1 MLNRIINKIP
11 WQIKLVILMLF
22 MAIIPG
28 ILISYGIT
36 GIIRDEL
43 KSNINGQLIFSSN
56 SIAASIDSEVKKNR
70 DLVEFT
76 KNIIENPRLGADE
89 KIALMVSSVEK
100 IDNLLLL
107 NLTVKENNRF
117 VEVLNTQKDIIHTK
131 DNQHITF
138 PNSIKE
144 KLFSKFNFEN
154 TNEILIDRPFYS
166 KELRAWIFVIILH
179 TNSPS
184 LPNGY
189 LTALFNLTEIS
200 EEIES
205 NILSKIGSAFVSDLS
220 KTKFL
225 TNKFLTDIPE
235 IILNDAVS
243 LLNSKTG
250 MTLVNNYYDK
260 KIGGVVCC
268 FSRTKNVN
276 WIVISSIKEKSAY
289 AAVNEAFMFFL
300 IFIIISVLLSLI
312 TAYIFSKHISKPI
325 IKMAAVSKE
334 ISTGNFDARGDYT
347 AKDSIGLLS
356 DSLGQMGER
365 LKSNFGEIENQKKE
379 LEDYS
384 KNLEKKVEQRT
395 SELNESNK
403 ELKKAYHRVLELNE
417 EKNEFLGIA
426 AHDLKNPLTAI
437 SAFAEIL
444 KEDKELPEDQ
454 REDFLDEIA
463 KASSRMFSIVKNLLD
478 VNAIEQGK
486 LNTAME
492 EVSLKSINAD
502 LISQFKEATAKK
514 EIKII
519 EEYLSN
525 KYSVY
530 ADPNL
535 TMQILQN
542 ILSNAIKFSPPNK
555 NIYLKVR
562 DAVEPKL
569 IEVCIKDEGPG
580 FTEEDKKKL
589 FQKFARLSARPTAG
603 EHSTGLGL
611 SIVKKLVE
619 MMNGTIRLESQPG
632 SGAEFIIKLPAFNK

>member
-1 MLNRIINKIP
+1 MLKRFTNKIP

-28 ILISYGIT
+28 LLISYGIT
-36 GIIRDEL
+36 GVIRDEL

-56 SIAASIDSEVKKNR
+56 SIAASIDSEIKKNIEFI
-70 DLVEFT
+70 EFT
-76 KNIIENPRLGADE
+76 KNIIENPRLGAEE

-107 NLTVKENNRF
+107 NLSINENNRL
-117 VEVLNTQKDIIHTK
+117 VEVLNTNKDVVHT
-131 DNQHITF
+131 NSNNHISF
-138 PNSIKE
+138 PNNLKAKLISEIDFITIKE
-144 KLFSKFNFEN
+144 
-154 TNEILIDRPFYS
+154 ILVCRPFYS
-166 KELRAWIFVIILH
+166 KELGTWVFAIVLH

-189 LTALFNLTEIS
+189 LTALFNLTEIAS
-200 EEIES
+200 EIES
-205 NILSKIGSAFVSDLS
+205 NILSKIGSVFISDVSQL
-220 KTKFL
+220 KFL
-225 TNKFLTDIPE
+225 SNKFLTDVPDIV
-235 IILNDAVS
+235 LKDAVS
-243 LLNSKTG
+243 LLNSNTG
-250 MTLVNNYYDK
+250 MTLVNNYYDNK
-260 KIGGVVCC
+260 TGGIVSC
-268 FSRTKNVN
+268 FSRTKNTN
-276 WIVISSIKEKSAY
+276 WIVISSIKEKAAY
-289 AAVNEAFMFFL
+289 AVVNEAFMFFL

-312 TAYIFSKHISKPI
+312 TAYIFSNHISKPI
-325 IKMAAVSKE
+325 IKMAEVSKE
-334 ISTGNFDARGDYT
+334 ISVGNFDARGDY
-347 AKDSIGLLS
+347 AANDSIGLLS
-356 DSLGQMGER
+356 DSLGQMGEQ
-365 LKSNFGEIENQKKE
+365 LKKNFSEIEKQKKE

-384 KNLEKKVEQRT
+384 KNLETKVEQRT
-395 SELNESNK
+395 AELNESNR

-454 REDFLDEIA
+454 RDDFLDEIA

-486 LNTAME
+486 LNTTME
-492 EVSLKSINAD
+492 EVSIKAINRE
-502 LISQFKEATAKK
+502 LILQFKDAISKK
-514 EIKII
+514 EIKIT
-519 EEYLSN
+519 EN
-525 KYSVY
+525 YSTDNYTVY

-555 NIYLKVR
+555 NIYLLVR
-562 DAVEPKL
+562 ESADPDIVE
-569 IEVCIKDEGPG
+569 ICIKDEGPG
-580 FTEEDKKKL
+580 FTDDDKKKL

-619 MMNGTIRLESQPG
+619 MMGGTIRLKSVPG
-632 SGAEFIIKLPAFNK
+632 EGAEFIISLPVFNK